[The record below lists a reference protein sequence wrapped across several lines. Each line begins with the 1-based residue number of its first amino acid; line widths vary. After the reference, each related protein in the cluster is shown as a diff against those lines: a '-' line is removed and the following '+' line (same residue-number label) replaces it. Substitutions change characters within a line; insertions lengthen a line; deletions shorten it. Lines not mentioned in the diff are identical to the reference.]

1 MIDMS
6 RKTVVSGLIVLCAV
20 VIGAVPMFGQ
30 VAFQTSFPNSIIRP
44 EGKTEQLGPIVFQS
58 TSLGAGRTVSAGSTI
73 TITFNAT
80 VTNTVGTGITLTC
93 NIASLYVAPPA
104 PPAAPTTP
112 SCGSAVAPITQITG
126 SATGTTNVFT
136 IAFPAGA
143 ATTFAAGDSLTVS
156 GVRIDATLVGPSA
169 NVTATISGNS
179 SAPSTNPITFTATQ
193 ANVATTAAQTLSV
206 AIGPNGAGKSAV
218 TNILT
223 CSVAGV
229 GGSPAGLTTFS
240 VSATEKV
247 LAGLTTSADEPGST
261 VGVTVNVIIT
271 GVPAGLTVS
280 PLLPVTS
287 GTGVTLAFGGAGGVP
302 ASILSTGTTQV
313 MTFAYVVSADN
324 VGAFETVNF
333 PFAVGLPSG
342 NLGALGSIGTPAT
355 VTAQVSLAGSTAA
368 AGILRFGTNVQPAT
382 PITVA
387 SIGDCVT
394 YLLFPFVTNGNSV
407 SPSDVAGFDTSFAIA
422 NTTADANAFVTNAA
436 TIQNGSCTL
445 TLYPSDVT
453 TGTLPTTPNPVFVTP
468 KINSGVSWG
477 YFMSGMNST
486 TSATGGVG
494 TFAGQAGYIIAVCQF
509 LNAHAIA
516 YVTNGFAS
524 TGSLSHGYLAL
535 VIPSPLTN
543 RGATGGAG
551 ETLGH

>member
-206 AIGPNGAGKSAV
+206 AISGNAA
-218 TNILT
+218 NILT
-223 CSVAGV
+223 CAIGGAG
-229 GGSPAGLTTFS
+229 GAPISTFS
-240 VSATEKV
+240 VKATEKV
-247 LAGLTTSADEPGST
+247 LAGFTMAADEPGST
-261 VGVTVNVIIT
+261 VGVTANVIIT
-271 GVPAGLTVS
+271 GVPSGLTVT
-280 PLLPVTS
+280 PTATTIG
-287 GTGVTLAFGGAGGVP
+287 GTGATLTFVALP
-302 ASILSTGTTQV
+302 SPILSTGSTQV
-313 MTFAYVVSADN
+313 MTFAYVVATDN
-324 VGAFETVNF
+324 VGSFESATFNF
-333 PFAVGLPSG
+333 TLGLPSG
-342 NLGALGSIGTPAT
+342 NTGLITAINTVNT

-382 PITVA
+382 PIPVA
-387 SIGDCVT
+387 TIGDCVT
-394 YLLFPFVTNGNSV
+394 YLLFPFITTQASYDTIINISNSSNALGGNAQGGPCTLSFYSTLSLTAATVGNNPV
-407 SPSDVAGFDTSFAIA
+407 SFPMA
-422 NTTADANAFVTNAA
+422 TTAAPATAVIVPAGGTFSFQASTVTALAGTAGTGLSGYLFAKCGFLDAHGFSWFM
-436 TIQNGSCTL
+436 NGTS
-445 TLYPSDVT
+445 
-453 TGTLPTTPNPVFVTP
+453 PTTAAYS
-468 KINSGVSWG
+468 SG
-477 YFMSGMNST
+477 F
-486 TSATGGVG
+486 
-494 TFAGQAGYIIAVCQF
+494 
-509 LNAHAIA
+509 
-516 YVTNGFAS
+516 
-524 TGSLSHGYLAL
+524 LAL
-535 VIPSPLTN
+535 VIQSPVGNRQNAAGQFESLTN
-543 RGATGGAG
+543 
-551 ETLGH
+551 